1 MYCCWNFEIQR
12 FKTNYVNI
20 TSFKFNKTIL
30 LYIYFFTVPIP
41 NQVYI
46 TAPITQTV
54 GQSLKL
60 KCTVTAVRGIT
71 SRVNIVWNSN
81 DLDLKTV
88 ETNVS
93 LITNNSVEYTAYY
106 TIVQLNETDDG
117 RVYQCKV
124 VIDASPPV
132 MADDNVTLNVT
143 SKHS

>member
-81 DLDLKTV
+81 DLDLTV